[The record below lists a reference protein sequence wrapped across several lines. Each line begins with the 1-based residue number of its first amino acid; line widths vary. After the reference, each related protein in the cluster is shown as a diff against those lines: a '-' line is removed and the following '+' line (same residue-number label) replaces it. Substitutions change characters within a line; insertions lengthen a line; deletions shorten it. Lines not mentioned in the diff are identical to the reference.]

1 MGENGAGKST
11 LFRCLTQLESYKGKV
26 ERTSGESI
34 GYLPDTP
41 YFYPFIKGKEY
52 IEFCIKAR
60 GQNIT
65 EEELDKAN
73 GSLQL
78 PLDEYAI
85 NYSLGMRKRLALL
98 TLMLQKSDI
107 YILDEPFN
115 GLDLFGSLTLKKWLR
130 SLVEENKTV
139 VISSHIISSLT
150 DVCDTITYLHAGEV
164 VETFYEMDPKLI
176 EEKIWQFCG

>member
-1 MGENGAGKST
+1 
-11 LFRCLTQLESYKGKV
+11 
-26 ERTSGESI
+26 
-34 GYLPDTP
+34 
-41 YFYPFIKGKEY
+41 
-52 IEFCIKAR
+52 
-60 GQNIT
+60 
-65 EEELDKAN
+65 
-73 GSLQL
+73 
-78 PLDEYAI
+78 
-85 NYSLGMRKRLALL
+85 MRKRLALL